1 MKKVFFSLAVLCS
14 VALVSCGGKKA
25 AEATDSESV
34 AMEVVEETTVVAN
47 DSDTAVVAE
56 TAEVVEAA
64 PAADSAK

>member
-34 AMEVVEETTVVAN
+34 AMEVVEETARQ
-47 DSDTAVVAE
+47 
-56 TAEVVEAA
+56 
-64 PAADSAK
+64 PL